1 MRGLY
6 VSLDLLFVIFH
17 LLLIVFSLVGWIWRT
32 TRRTHL
38 LVLTLIM
45 VSWFGLGIWYG
56 IGYCPCTDWHWQ
68 VKRQLGE
75 DALPISYVK
84 YYLDWFTGENWNS
97 KMVDLSVVL
106 SVLIVYGI
114 SLWLN
119 WRDLGRR
126 RGRYSVSDG

>member
-6 VSLDLLFVIFH
+6 VSLDLLFVVFH
-17 LLLIVFSLVGWIWRT
+17 FFLIVFSLVGWIWRA

-38 LVLTLIM
+38 VVLTLILA
-45 VSWFGLGIWYG
+45 SWFGLGLWYG

-84 YYLDWFTGENWNS
+84 YYLDWLTGEDWSTQIVN
-97 KMVDLSVVL
+97 L
-106 SVLIVYGI
+106 SVLISGVVVFGI

-119 WRDLGRR
+119 WRDLRR
-126 RGRYSVSDG
+126 RQS